1 MSRLPRGLVA
11 PLLAAVVLLAGCGQE
26 AEQTPSACLS
36 GTPAF
41 LAAVEVAPEEVR
53 LEGGTP
59 ISDCLTKD
67 QPAGD
72 LNQVGQALI
81 LAATKL
87 NGGARDRPGS
97 NAATELGYLVGAAEE
112 GAANTGGVHTDLIR
126 RLNVAARFTEGEGL
140 LGAEFERSF
149 GAGYA
154 AARESG

>member
-1 MSRLPRGLVA
+1 MA
-11 PLLAAVVLLAGCGQE
+11 PLAAAALLLAGCGQE
-26 AEQTPSACLS
+26 AERTPGACLG
-36 GTPAF
+36 GTGAF
-41 LAAVEVAPEEVR
+41 LTAVEAAPQQVL

-72 LNQVGQALI
+72 LSQVGQALI
-81 LAATKL
+81 VAATKL
-87 NGGARDRPGS
+87 NGEARGRPGGR
-97 NAATELGYLVGAAEE
+97 AATELGYLVGAAEE

-126 RLNVAARFTEGEGL
+126 RINAAARFSKGGGL
-140 LGAEFERSF
+140 LGAEFERAF